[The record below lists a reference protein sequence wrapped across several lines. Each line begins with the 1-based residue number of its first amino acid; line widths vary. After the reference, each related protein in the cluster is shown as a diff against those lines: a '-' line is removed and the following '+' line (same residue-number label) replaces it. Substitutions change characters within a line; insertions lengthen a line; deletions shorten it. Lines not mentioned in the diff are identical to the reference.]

1 MSAVRAFRIVTLGFV
16 ASGVVACSPDITDVD
31 IALASHAYLADFG
44 PSSGTIPTV
53 ACDPTMPASCGAGQ
67 TLAVTTT
74 STAAPAD
81 VSVDLGCDPTTTRC
95 FAEAHAR
102 LTYELA
108 VLQDDAFVT
117 RVERD
122 VVPVVRSVDLAYAI
136 PMNTLSFD
144 VPRIDVY
151 VGPPGTQTE
160 ADTGV
165 VLVDSVTSIV
175 AGTTFVADRRHLTV
189 ADGSPARTLIVQSI
203 EAKQPFV
210 FVLVTAPRLE
220 AGAPVP
226 GGAFE
231 LDIYPTVGL
240 GLD

>member
-1 MSAVRAFRIVTLGFV
+1 MNAGRAFRIVTLGLAA
-16 ASGVVACSPDITDVD
+16 ASVVACNPDITDVD
-31 IALASHAYLADFG
+31 IALASHAYVADFG

-53 ACDPTMPASCGAGQ
+53 ACDPTMPASCGGGQ
-67 TLAVTTT
+67 TLAVTT
-74 STAAPAD
+74 SSAAPAD
-81 VSVDLGCDPTTTRC
+81 VSVDLGCDATTSRC

-102 LTYELA
+102 LTYELD
-108 VLQDDAFVT
+108 VLQDDAFVP

-122 VVPVVRSVDLAYAI
+122 VVPVVRGVDLAYSI
-136 PMNTLSFD
+136 PMNTLTFE
-144 VPRIDVY
+144 VPRVDVY
-151 VGPPGTQTE
+151 VGPAGTQAET
-160 ADTGV
+160 DMGV
-165 VLVDSVTSIV
+165 VLVDSVSSIA
-175 AGTTFVADRRHLTV
+175 AGATFVDDRRYLTV
-189 ADGSPARTLIVQSI
+189 ADGSPARMLIVQSI